1 MQSGQS
7 DSSMHGL
14 LILIFGTL
22 GAMLSYSPCQAEA
35 RLPLRMCREMR
46 AYYEE

>member
-35 RLPLRMCREMR
+35 RLQLRMCREMR